1 MPRFNPSASALALA
15 MFAMTGAAQAQEYDD
30 PTLLDRLLVTDGRTP
45 VEQQKS
51 GHAFTV
57 ITGEQLERNQVQFVG
72 DALRQ
77 VPGLAV
83 SQTGASGGVTQIRMR
98 GSEANHVLVMIDG
111 VEAGETST
119 GEYDFGGL
127 VAEDIDR
134 IEVLRGP
141 QSAFWGSNATAG
153 VINIITRR
161 GRRDGLSGTYRA
173 EMGSDGTRLAGLS
186 ASGGGEN
193 WDLAVSGVFQQAD
206 GFNISDFGDEED
218 GSRNATLNGK
228 LFVDLAPGLTF
239 DGTLRH
245 VNRESD
251 GDNQDFAWGSP
262 TYGMVIDTDDQSK
275 TDEWYGSSG
284 LTSVT
289 LDGALTQKLRYSG
302 SQTRRDYLTDGA
314 IVSSNEGA
322 RNNVSYQASLAFDTP
337 WLDAHHTLT
346 GGYEWEGESFA
357 PSHVDETFERQTNSF
372 VGEYR
377 GEFLDQFYLNAA
389 IRQDNNDSFA
399 DAMTYSVSGAW
410 RVPGTATRIHAS
422 VGTGVT
428 NPTFYE
434 QFGYIPDDFVGN
446 PDLVPERSF
455 GWDAGIEQGFFDGAL
470 VVDVTYFRQNL
481 TDEIAVDYS
490 NYPISTVYNVDGE
503 SKRKGVEVGATL
515 NLFNGLTAT
524 ASYTYLK
531 STQQLVAGSAS
542 TEELRRP
549 RHQGALNVAYAFA
562 DERTRVF
569 AEAVYNGEMLDS
581 AFVPSLPSTVTLK
594 DYTVV
599 NLGGSYRIT
608 DKTEIY
614 ARLDNAFDE
623 QYEEIFGYNS
633 KGRTAYV
640 GLKGRF

>member
-1 MPRFNPSASALALA
+1 MPRFNSTTSTFALA
-15 MFAMTGAAQAQEYDD
+15 MLAITGVAQAQEYDD

-57 ITGEQLERNQVQFVG
+57 ITGEQLERNQVQYVS

-77 VPGLAV
+77 VPGVAV

-98 GSEANHVLVMIDG
+98 GAEANHVLVMIDG
-111 VEAGETST
+111 VEASETST

-127 VAEDIDR
+127 LAEDIDR

-161 GRRDGLSGTYRA
+161 GRRDGFSGTYRA
-173 EMGSDGTRLAGLS
+173 ELGSDGTRLLGLS
-186 ASGGGEN
+186 TAGGGEN
-193 WDLAVSGVFQQAD
+193 WDVAVSGVFQQAD

-218 GSRNATLNGK
+218 GSRNTTLNGK

-239 DGTLRH
+239 DANLRH
-245 VNRESD
+245 VNRKSE
-251 GDNQDFAWGSP
+251 GDDQDFVWGSP
-262 TYGMVIDTDDQSK
+262 SYGMVIDTDDKSVA
-275 TDEWYGSSG
+275 DEWLGGAG

-289 LDGALTQKLRYSG
+289 LDGALTQKLRYGGTQSRREYLKDG
-302 SQTRRDYLTDGA
+302 SL
-314 IVSSNEGA
+314 VSYTEGA
-322 RNNVSYQASLAFDTP
+322 RKNFSYQASLAFDTP
-337 WLDAHHTLT
+337 WLNAHHTLT
-346 GGYEWEGESFA
+346 GGYEWEGESFS
-357 PSHVDETFERQTNSF
+357 PSHVDEIFERRTNSF

-389 IRQDNNDSFA
+389 IRQDYNDAFA
-399 DAMTYSVSGAW
+399 DAVTYSVSGAW

-422 VGTGVT
+422 IGTGVT

-434 QFGYIPDDFVGN
+434 QFGYIPNDFVGN
-446 PDLVPERSF
+446 PNLTPERSF
-455 GWDAGIEQGFFDGAL
+455 GWDAGVEQGFFDGAL
-470 VVDVTYFRQNL
+470 VVDVTYFEQNL

-490 NYPISTVYNVDGE
+490 NYPISTVYNADGE
-503 SKRKGVEVGATL
+503 SRREGVEVAATV
-515 NLFNGLTAT
+515 NLSNGFTAT
-524 ASYTYLK
+524 GSYTYIK
-531 STQQLVAGSAS
+531 SLQQLVAGTPS

-549 RHQGALNVAYAFA
+549 RHQGALNVTYAFP

-569 AEAVYNGEMLDS
+569 AEAVYNGEMFDS

-599 NLGGSYRIT
+599 NLGGSYRIS
-608 DKTEIY
+608 DKTEVY

-633 KGRTAYV
+633 KGRTAYI